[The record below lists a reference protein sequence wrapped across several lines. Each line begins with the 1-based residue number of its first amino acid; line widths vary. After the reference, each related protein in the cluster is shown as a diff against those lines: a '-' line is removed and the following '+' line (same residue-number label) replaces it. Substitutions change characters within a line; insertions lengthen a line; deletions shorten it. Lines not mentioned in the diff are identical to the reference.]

1 MMTFLNPLDALIPK
15 IPFSFFFPDFWVL
28 VTSEARGS
36 VSVGFCGS
44 CQLSP
49 FLGRG
54 GVQPE
59 GSIDPPP
66 QKQKPGLRN
75 MLSPI
80 FLPRLDAGRLCCC
93 LCASG
98 NCSTDIAAKI
108 QWVYPPGECV
118 TDGAISR
125 MAVSCEEIYDY
136 PSLDCTGT
144 PIVNFTG
151 QRALLCTRLCLW

>member
-1 MMTFLNPLDALIPK
+1 MTETE
-15 IPFSFFFPDFWVL
+15 L
-28 VTSEARGS
+28 VNGTR
-36 VSVGFCGS
+36 VHRHVPVGD
-44 CQLSP
+44 LWASP
-49 FLGRG
+49 RG
-54 GVQPE
+54 GPCA
-59 GSIDPPP
+59 GP
-66 QKQKPGLRN
+66 QRDVPVF
-75 MLSPI
+75 PAWA
-80 FLPRLDAGRLCCC
+80 RLVF
-93 LCASG
+93 CATA

-151 QRALLCTRLCLW
+151 KGECVGIYGVTSMAMNCTPGAGVAVVVNWLLVMAGLLLWQAFV

>member
-1 MMTFLNPLDALIPK
+1 MSLLKLLACLA
-15 IPFSFFFPDFWVL
+15 L
-28 VTSEARGS
+28 VT
-36 VSVGFCGS
+36 VSTGCICDVIS
-44 CQLSP
+44 YN
-49 FLGRG
+49 
-54 GVQPE
+54 
-59 GSIDPPP
+59 I
-66 QKQKPGLRN
+66 
-75 MLSPI
+75 
-80 FLPRLDAGRLCCC
+80 
-93 LCASG
+93 G

-151 QRALLCTRLCLW
+151 KGECVGIYGVTSMAMNCTPGAGVSVVVNWLLVVAGLLLWQAFV